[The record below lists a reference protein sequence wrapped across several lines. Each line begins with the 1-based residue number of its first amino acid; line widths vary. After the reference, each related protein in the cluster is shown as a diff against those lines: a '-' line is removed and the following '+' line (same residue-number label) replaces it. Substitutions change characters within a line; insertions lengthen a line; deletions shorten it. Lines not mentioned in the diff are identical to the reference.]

1 MERTRL
7 GGGFWRFWGATF
19 LANIGDGI
27 RLAAFPLL
35 AASLT
40 DEPLAVA
47 AVAAAQLLPWLVF
60 GLVAGSWADRFPSRR
75 LLVAADAL
83 RAAVLLVLVV
93 GIALGW
99 ARIGVVVVAAV
110 VLGVGET
117 VRDTAAQSTIPR
129 LVAKPLLERANS
141 RLVAGEIVGNEF
153 VGPPVGAALFAVGA
167 ALPFAV
173 NGGALALAVML
184 LLSVPLS
191 AGLAGPR
198 AATHE
203 DPARVAEGVRA
214 GLVWLVRHRVLR
226 ALTGVG
232 ALVAAA
238 DAAWF
243 SIFVLFVRDRLD
255 LGVVS
260 FGWLL
265 ASGALGGLV
274 GAWAAERLL
283 VRPGAVT
290 RHREVLTGSILLTG
304 GVPVLLLVA
313 PDLWSA
319 VTVTVVTSAGFAL
332 FNVAALSLRHRSVPE
347 GLVGRVTAAA
357 RVVTFGAAALGTLLG
372 GWLAGAAGLGTPFL
386 LSALLAVVAVV
397 WWWAATRPGAGAVPA

>member
-1 MERTRL
+1 MEQITL

-93 GIALGW
+93 GIAVGW
-99 ARIGVVVVAAV
+99 AGIGVVVVAAV
-110 VLGVGET
+110 ALGVGET

-198 AATHE
+198 PATHE
-203 DPARVAEGVRA
+203 DHERVAEGVRA

-265 ASGALGGLV
+265 ASGALGGLA

-290 RHREVLTGSILLTG
+290 RHREVLTGSILLTA
-304 GVPVLLLVA
+304 GVPLLLLAA

-319 VTVTVVTSAGFAL
+319 VTVTMVTSAGFAL

-372 GWLAGAAGLGTPFL
+372 GWLAGAVGLGTPFL
-386 LSALLAVVAVV
+386 LSGLLAVVAVV
-397 WWWAATRPGAGAVPA
+397 WWWTATRPGASPAPA

>member
-1 MERTRL
+1 MEQARL
-7 GGGFWRFWGATF
+7 TGGFWRFWGATF

-40 DEPLAVA
+40 DDPLAVA
-47 AVAAAQLLPWLVF
+47 TVAAAQFLPWLLF
-60 GLVAGSWADRFPSRR
+60 GLMAGSWADRFPSRR
-75 LLVAADAL
+75 LLVTADAL
-83 RAAVLLVLVV
+83 RTVVLGVLVA

-99 ARIGVVVVAAV
+99 AGIALVVAAAV

-129 LVAKPLLERANS
+129 LVAAPLLERANS

-167 ALPFAV
+167 ALPFAA
-173 NGGALALAVML
+173 NGGALALALML

-191 AGLAGPR
+191 AGLLTSRERP
-198 AATHE
+198 AAEVE
-203 DPARVAEGVRA
+203 DGVRA
-214 GLVWLVRHRVLR
+214 GLRWLAGHRLLR
-226 ALTGVG
+226 TLTGVG

-243 SIFVLFVRDRLD
+243 SIFVLFVRNRLD
-255 LGVVS
+255 LGVVG

-274 GAWAAERLL
+274 GSWAAERLL
-283 VRPGAVT
+283 VRRGAVT
-290 RHREVLTGSILLTG
+290 RHREVLAGSIVVTA
-304 GVPVLLLVA
+304 GVPVLLVA
-313 PDLWSA
+313 VPELWAAVA
-319 VTVTVVTSAGFAL
+319 VTVITSGGFAL

-347 GLVGRVTAAA
+347 GLVGRVTAAG
-357 RVVTFGAAALGTLLG
+357 RVVTLSSAGVGTLLG
-372 GWLAGAAGLGTPFL
+372 GWLAGAIDLATPFL
-386 LSALLAVVAVV
+386 FSGVLAVVALA
-397 WWWAATRPGAGAVPA
+397 WWWTASRPAGPAPSAA